1 MTRKYCFWSTR
12 FFHHGRGWGKWHLHT
27 SSLLLLSWHNRPDL
41 PFHQQGTLVAYRWL
55 QLSLHLEV
63 WLLRVLWLL
72 TQFGIKKKLCLKQ
85 IIFFFFS
92 FLKAN
97 FQMIRYCLWEEHFQ
111 KFLSP
116 PTKSFISILLTLSL
130 SILGKSIIK
139 SKNFF
144 MWLISSFR
152 TSEWCF
158 MLMWLHMCM
167 EEMGHWNF

>member
-1 MTRKYCFWSTR
+1 MTFTYIFTAASLMAQQTR
-12 FFHHGRGWGKWHLHT
+12 
-27 SSLLLLSWHNRPDL
+27 SSLSPARNSGCLS
-41 PFHQQGTLVAYRWL
+41 LVATVSTSWGMAIE
-55 QLSLHLEV
+55 SP
-63 WLLRVLWLL
+63 L
-72 TQFGIKKKLCLKQ
+72 TVDTIWDKKKLCLKQ